1 MDNGFQHGWISAVAE
16 AVTPPLEERFE
27 AFLRDEREALLKFLR
42 TRLPTE
48 EDAQDAVQESLIR
61 MIRYRDGEPPEAWK
75 RLLYRIAVN
84 IANDQHRYARSHR
97 SAGHVTMEDALDAT
111 PADEPAHDEH
121 LMQQEEL
128 AAVVEIILTLPPR
141 CQEIFLL
148 NRVEGMTYVQVA
160 ETCGISLKAVEKHMT
175 RALAALRRQLGN
187 PGPVAS

>member
-1 MDNGFQHGWISAVAE
+1 MSNGTQPTWINAVAQ
-16 AVTPPLEERFE
+16 AAGSPLDERFE
-27 AFLRDEREALLKFLR
+27 AFLRDEREALFKFLL

-61 MIRYRDGEPPEAWK
+61 MIRYRDSEPPEAWK

-84 IANDQHRYARSHR
+84 VANDQHRYARSRH
-97 SAGHVTMEDALDAT
+97 AAEHVTDDSLEAVPTDEPTHDEQLVQQQELDAVI
-111 PADEPAHDEH
+111 E
-121 LMQQEEL
+121 
-128 AAVVEIILTLPPR
+128 VILTLPPR

-175 RALAALRRQLGN
+175 RALAALRKQLGK
-187 PGPVAS
+187 PAPVTS

>member
-1 MDNGFQHGWISAVAE
+1 MSNGIQPDWTSV
-16 AVTPPLEERFE
+16 VTETDASPLGGCFE

-42 TRLPTE
+42 TRLPTD

-61 MIRYRDGEPPEAWK
+61 MIRYRDSEPPGAWK

-84 IANDQHRYARSHR
+84 VANDHYRHARSHHT
-97 SAGHVTMEDALDAT
+97 AGHVAIEDALGAT
-111 PADEPAHDEH
+111 LADEPTHDEH
-121 LMQQEEL
+121 LVLQEEL
-128 AAVVEIILTLPPR
+128 AAVAEIILTLPPR

-175 RALAALRRQLGN
+175 KALTVLRRQLGK
-187 PGPVAS
+187 PGPGAS

>member
-1 MDNGFQHGWISAVAE
+1 MNNGIQPAWISAMAE
-16 AVTPPLEERFE
+16 AAASPLNERFE
-27 AFLRDEREALLKFLR
+27 AFLRDEREALFKFLL

-61 MIRYRDGEPPEAWK
+61 MIRYRDSEPPEAWK

-84 IANDQHRYARSHR
+84 VANDQHRYARSHHT
-97 SAGHVTMEDALDAT
+97 AGHVTIDDALGAVST
-111 PADEPAHDEH
+111 DEPTHDEQ
-121 LMQQEEL
+121 LVQQQEF

-175 RALAALRRQLGN
+175 RALAALRTQLGK
-187 PGPVAS
+187 PAPVTS